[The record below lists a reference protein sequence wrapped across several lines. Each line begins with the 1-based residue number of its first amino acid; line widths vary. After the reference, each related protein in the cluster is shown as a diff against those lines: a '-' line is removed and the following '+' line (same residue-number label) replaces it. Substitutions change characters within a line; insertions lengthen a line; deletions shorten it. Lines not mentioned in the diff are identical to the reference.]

1 MHGGCGEGEGDQIM
15 KGVDFVK
22 YDMCNGNRSKKP
34 MHPCIHASIFI
45 SMCVY
50 VCVRVCM

>member
-22 YDMCNGNRSKKP
+22 YDMCNGKRSKKHI
-34 MHPCIHASIFI
+34 HPS
-45 SMCVY
+45 VY
-50 VCVRVCM
+50 IYLCVCVRVRM